1 MEDKEEETVG
11 NYCASCSS
19 PIPPGVV
26 ICPRCSQA
34 RIAGKKSKRSSDET
48 VELMSLMRAPE
59 ESVRKGVVY
68 GTLTK
73 EQGELLVLLLSRGRF
88 LDFLARSALNSLV
101 KEIAEERNA
110 QRKEDRI
117 YTLIEFVSITMP
129 SEDLAN
135 GLSRAF
141 EVK

>member
-34 RIAGKKSKRSSDET
+34 RIAGKKPMEGFDET
-48 VELMSLMRAPE
+48 VEHVSVLRTPE
-59 ESVRKGVVY
+59 ESVRKGAAN
-68 GTLTK
+68 GMLTK
-73 EQGELLVLLLSRGRF
+73 EQGELLALLLSRGRLLTF
-88 LDFLARSALNSLV
+88 NATSVLASLV
-101 KEIAEERNA
+101 REVAEERNA

-117 YTLIEFVSITMP
+117 KTLIEFVSDTMP
-129 SEDLAN
+129 SEDLASA
-135 GLSRAF
+135 LRHAF
-141 EVK
+141 MTG